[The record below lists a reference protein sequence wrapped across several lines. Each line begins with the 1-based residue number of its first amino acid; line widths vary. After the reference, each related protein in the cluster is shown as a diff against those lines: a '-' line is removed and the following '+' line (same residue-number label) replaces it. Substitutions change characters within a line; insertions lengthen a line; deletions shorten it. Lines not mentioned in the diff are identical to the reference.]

1 MSEGLSLVRLARID
15 AYFTG
20 LSRAI
25 RSGKWVWLGSQLHS
39 ETVGKE
45 VFIIQL
51 SNAHEGPCA
60 GPRPRCICNSGPP
73 MRVTE
78 ITETVVPTLRYRDV
92 AAAIDWLCEAFGF
105 ERHAIVHGDDGAV
118 CYAELG
124 FGRSIIM
131 VVRADGSELDAFM
144 KQPSD
149 IGGAETQVCYL
160 FVADA
165 VAHFTQAKRAG
176 ADIILDIKDEDGKRG
191 GYSCRDPEGHVWNF
205 GSYDPWRRRPGS
217 GAARGRLRACV
228 RSLVLAIATLT
239 VIASISAVLDSTALV
254 INLRRSELNAAGS
267 ASRLN
272 VEEAHAVASVAE
284 EPAATV
290 EAQRDAAQ
298 ARQELARERTEREA
312 AHRDA
317 EEARER
323 LALAERARTAALEQL
338 AAERNAREAAELAV
352 RQVQEQLTKE
362 QKEAAERATK
372 KALEEETSPESR
384 TRARPR
390 FMLRKTYSSWPF

>member
-1 MSEGLSLVRLARID
+1 M
-15 AYFTG
+15 
-20 LSRAI
+20 RA
-25 RSGKWVWLGSQLHS
+25 
-39 ETVGKE
+39 
-45 VFIIQL
+45 
-51 SNAHEGPCA
+51 
-60 GPRPRCICNSGPP
+60 
-73 MRVTE
+73 TE
-78 ITETVVPTLRYRDV
+78 FTETVVPTLRYRDV

-105 ERHAIVHGDDGAV
+105 ERHAIVHGDDGTV
-118 CYAELG
+118 RYAELG

-131 VVRADGSELDAFM
+131 VVRADSSELDAFM

-165 VAHFTQAKRAG
+165 VAHSNQAKRAG

-217 GAARGRLRACV
+217 GAVRSRLRACV
-228 RSLVLAIATLT
+228 RSLALAIATL
-239 VIASISAVLDSTALV
+239 VAISSISAVLDTTALV
-254 INLRRSELNAAGS
+254 IYLRRSELNAAGP

-272 VEEAHAVASVAE
+272 VEEAHAVATLAQ
-284 EPAATV
+284 EPAAIV
-290 EAQRDAAQ
+290 EAQREAAQ
-298 ARQELARERTEREA
+298 ARQELARERTALEA

-317 EEARER
+317 EEVRER

-338 AAERNAREAAELAV
+338 AAERSAREAAELV
-352 RQVQEQLTKE
+352 GRQVQEQLTKE
-362 QKEAAERATK
+362 LKENAERVAK
-372 KALEEETSPESR
+372 KALEEETSAESR

-390 FMLRKTYSSWPF
+390 FMLRKTYLTWPF